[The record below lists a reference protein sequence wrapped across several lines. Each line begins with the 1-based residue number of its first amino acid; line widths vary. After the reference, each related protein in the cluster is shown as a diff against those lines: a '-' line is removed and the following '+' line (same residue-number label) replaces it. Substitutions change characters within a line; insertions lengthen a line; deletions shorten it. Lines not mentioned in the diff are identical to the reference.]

1 MFFLFM
7 CYTYFSYFLLYDF
20 LQTFILKKKL
30 LFKSY
35 IYYFT
40 LHYNMIYYN
49 TDDENWLNITATIT
63 LCVEVLFFMYLTA
76 EVFFQNYS
84 IRDNKVT
91 LNRNIQRFQIL

>member
-1 MFFLFM
+1 MFF
-7 CYTYFSYFLLYDF
+7 YSYVIHIFCSTIFFKYLY
-20 LQTFILKKKL
+20 KKTL

-49 TDDENWLNITATIT
+49 TRDENWLTITAAIT
-63 LCVEVLFFMYLTA
+63 LCVEILFFVYLTA

-84 IRDNKVT
+84 IRYNS
-91 LNRNIQRFQIL
+91 